1 MHPSLLRNGRRVLAF
16 PRASGLTGR
25 GRFAA
30 SVKWTGEDGTGIT
43 IPTADG
49 DPSDIAF
56 WTVEVKLVDHIK
68 IFVAYYFMLPS

>member
-1 MHPSLLRNGRRVLAF
+1 MDWRRWNGRRAV
-16 PRASGLTGR
+16 
-25 GRFAA
+25 
-30 SVKWTGEDGTGIT
+30 GIT